1 MASPPSGAAPPN
13 PNPPLPTDQAVDE
26 SDDAD
31 GEFVTLQKTL
41 SQKRRA
47 AKDSPESRLHKA
59 FPFPYLPNIRP
70 LTISDYSSCVGL
82 EKAAFPHP
90 EHRASPEKVRYVFVN
105 YLPLIHVANI
115 LSIQFEYRLTTC
127 PELSLGL
134 FCTVIPEQA
143 KGWDIETL
151 STANPV
157 ETDRAD
163 KAVSVLL
170 AHIVSTKCCGEV
182 VSDADMDYPKDWR
195 TLGGKSTSVGH
206 QESGRNIALH
216 SLAVSP
222 KLQGCGLGQ
231 TIVKA
236 YLQQMNNSGLADRV
250 SLICQDVW
258 YLPSL
263 ISCRSRF
270 ANGVYSIWFPT
281 MSASALRMLGRA
293 RRNLEGAD
301 GTIW

>member
-1 MASPPSGAAPPN
+1 MASLPDGGGAPQEKATPQTPRAN
-13 PNPPLPTDQAVDE
+13 EQAVDE

-31 GEFVTLQKTL
+31 GEFVTLQKTI

-70 LTISDYSSCVGL
+70 LTISDYKSCVEL
-82 EKAAFPHP
+82 ENAAFPNP
-90 EHRASPEKVRYVFVN
+90 EHRASPEK
-105 YLPLIHVANI
+105 
-115 LSIQFEYRLTTC
+115 FEYRLTTC

-134 FCTVIPEQA
+134 FCTVVPDQVR
-143 KGWDIETL
+143 GWEIETL
-151 STANPV
+151 ACAKPV

-170 AHIVSTKCCGEV
+170 AHIISTKCCGEV
-182 VSDADMDYPKDWR
+182 IADSDMDYPRDWR
-195 TLGGKSTSVGH
+195 KLGGKCTNAGH
-206 QESGRNIALH
+206 QESGRTVALH

-222 KLQGCGLGQ
+222 KLQGCGLGI

-250 SLICQDVW
+250 SLICQE
-258 YLPSL
+258 YLVSYYE
-263 ISCRSRF
+263 RF
-270 ANGVYSIWFPT
+270 GFTHVGKSNAQFGGGGWHDMTF
-281 MSASALRMLGRA
+281 ALSGPPK
-293 RRNLEGAD
+293 
-301 GTIW
+301 TPF